1 MNTNIIQCK
10 LCGKKMMEFES
21 NNPQPLLKNF
31 EDRVCIDCNDYV
43 TASRILLRGIQPQE
57 SHEWV
62 CAIIAGVIQMANS
75 LKESRLKAYEQ
86 LKELEDS

>member
-1 MNTNIIQCK
+1 
-10 LCGKKMMEFES
+10 MEFES

-62 CAIIAGVIQMANS
+62 CAIIAGVIQMAHS

-86 LKELEDS
+86 LKEREEL